1 MDVGCSAVPN
11 TGATA
16 RVHVADD
23 EESIVASL
31 LFNPKN
37 YDPTYLDDE
46 SRQQM
51 KTLVQFFEDKGKAT
65 LKSEY
70 HAAEWYSDFIDFV
83 AREGLFAGVAT
94 PAAVGDLLDG
104 SPQTRWDTARIN
116 ELNEILGFYSLDH
129 WYAWQVSVLG
139 LGPVWTS
146 DNEAAKKLVGELLAD
161 GSIFGFGL
169 SEQTHGADIYS
180 TDMILESDGKG
191 GWYATGPKYYI
202 GNGNVAGRLS
212 VFGKFADDDPERPGE
227 YVFFLADTQH
237 AAYTCQKNVVHGSMY
252 VSAFRL
258 DKYPVAQADVLHTG
272 KAAWDAAL
280 ATINVGKVNLGWASI
295 GISEHAFYEAVAHA
309 NNRILYGNAVTEF
322 PHVRRMLADAYARL
336 IAMKLYAVRSADYFR
351 SASPDDRRYLLF
363 NPITKM
369 KVSMEGE
376 RVIDLLWDVIAAR
389 GFEKDTYFEQAVS
402 HIRALPKLEG
412 TVHVNLALALKFLPQ
427 YLNAAIGQGE
437 QYAPI
442 PARND
447 AADDDYLFAQGSA
460 SGLSK
465 IPFHDPRPAFAR
477 FEHLPNVAT
486 FIEQMNA
493 MGMLVATNPPSKE
506 QSKDLDFLLDL
517 GQLFTQVVYAQLV
530 CESAALALDGE
541 PGGKRETSVSDCS
554 DLTEAHIDRV
564 FAVFVKDFSQYALS
578 LSSQPAATEQQRDQ
592 ALGLIKHPVISPDA
606 EAVFVEEVLAHDG
619 AYSMAP

>member
-1 MDVGCSAVPN
+1 MG
-11 TGATA
+11 
-16 RVHVADD
+16 
-23 EESIVASL
+23 SL
-31 LFNPKN
+31 LFNPNN
-37 YDPTYLDDE
+37 YDPVYLDDE
-46 SRQQM
+46 SRRQL
-51 KTLVQFFEDKGKAT
+51 KALVQFFESKGKAT
-65 LKSEY
+65 LKAEY
-70 HAAEWYSDFIDFV
+70 HAAQWYDDFV
-83 AREGLFAGVAT
+83 KFNAEEGIFARFGLPTSAAELLDET
-94 PAAVGDLLDG
+94 PADA
-104 SPQTRWDTARIN
+104 RWDTARIN

-146 DNEAAKKLVGELLAD
+146 DNPAGRKQVAELLTE
-161 GSIFGFGL
+161 GSLFGFGL

-237 AAYTCQKNVVHGSMY
+237 AAYTLQKNVVHASMY

-258 DKYPVAQADVLHTG
+258 DKYPVSADDILHTG

-280 ATINVGKVNLGWASI
+280 ATINVGKVNLGWAST
-295 GISEHAFYEAVAHA
+295 GIAEHSFYEGVTHA
-309 NNRILYGNAVTEF
+309 NNRVLYGKRVTEF

-336 IAMKLYAVRSADYFR
+336 IAMKLYAPRSADYFR
-351 SASPDDRRYLLF
+351 TASPDDRRYLLF

-369 KVSMEGE
+369 KVTMEGE
-376 RVIDLLWDVIAAR
+376 RVIDLIWDVIAAR
-389 GFEKDTYFEQAVS
+389 GFEKDTYFEQAVH

-412 TVHVNLALALKFLPQ
+412 TVHVNLALVLKFLPQ
-427 YLNAAIGQGE
+427 YLAAAAGYGE
-437 QYAPI
+437 QYAPVS
-442 PARND
+442 PRMD
-447 AADDDYLFAQGSA
+447 ATDDEYLFAQGSA

-477 FEHLPNVAT
+477 FAHLPNVAT
-486 FIEQMNA
+486 FIEQMTKL
-493 MGMLVATNPPSKE
+493 GQLFATAAPSKE
-506 QSKDLDFLLDL
+506 QAEDLDFLLDL
-517 GQLFTQVVYAQLV
+517 GQLFTQVAYAQLV
-530 CESAALALDGE
+530 CESADLSLAGTAE
-541 PGGKRETSVSDCS
+541 GQRRSSVSDSS

-578 LSSQPAATEQQRDQ
+578 LSQQPTATEAQREQ
-592 ALGLIKHPVISPDA
+592 ALGLLARPQIDPAA
-606 EAVFVEEVLAHDG
+606 EDVFVAEVLSHDG
-619 AYSMAP
+619 AFVMKP